1 MEPLEH
7 HQRTRFQESVSSA
20 FAKIRMLIWVVWAF
34 SQRTCSSHAVVVLVV
49 LLIQGLNSD
58 SFTADLR
65 LIARPV
71 LSGRRFRPWGRS
83 SATGPMPWGWRL
95 QSDWKEGLF
104 SEKSHVCNEEHLGP
118 LLYIYIYTS
127 TVTPQGTLPNTR
139 CLHILEVLDDVR
151 HFCEG
156 WHVED
161 LIHPIW
167 GPTSLKPTA
176 VAASPQQSVQRLHGL
191 YCYPSVQPLNNLPW
205 RNDLPLSSLSLYRFN
220 RKKHIEII
228 RNHQRSSEA
237 RSHREIC
244 WWIPGCA

>member
-1 MEPLEH
+1 MLFTCCCRFGRFVNSGSEFRQLHCWSTPHCETCTFWPKVSALRKKFCNWANALGLEI
-7 HQRTRFQESVSSA
+7 A
-20 FAKIRMLIWVVWAF
+20 IRLK
-34 SQRTCSSHAVVVLVV
+34 R
-49 LLIQGLNSD
+49 G
-58 SFTADLR
+58 
-65 LIARPV
+65 PV
-71 LSGRRFRPWGRS
+71 LWEITRVQWGTS
-83 SATGPMPWGWRL
+83 WTTS
-95 QSDWKEGLF
+95 
-104 SEKSHVCNEEHLGP
+104 
-118 LLYIYIYTS
+118 IYIYTS

-228 RNHQRSSEA
+228 RNHQRHGAIVRSADGSQAA
-237 RSHREIC
+237 RSDDPEAGSLTSPSAQGSAGC
-244 WWIPGCA
+244 WVSGAFMSTGFSNVLQYGV